1 MKKIVSTT
9 ILAFFLVFSAK
20 SQELKP
26 FQDGD
31 RAVFLGNSITHAG
44 YYESYIWLY
53 YMTHFPDRKV
63 YVLNGGSGGD
73 VVGQMNARFE
83 DDILPMDPNIV
94 ILTFGMNDSGY
105 FGTDNPETARKSV
118 EKSYHDFGLMQE
130 KLKNHPEI
138 TSVIM
143 NSSPYDET
151 QQHEGTIFKGKS
163 KIIEDIVKF
172 QKKAATK
179 NDWPYV
185 DLYYPMMDM
194 NLKEQKK
201 DPTYSIL
208 GEGRVHPG
216 TGGYL
221 IMASLFLKNQGLA
234 GKPIADVAVDAQ
246 NSKVEKS
253 ENSNVYLLDA
263 KPEKVSFEYKAKSLP
278 FPIDSTE
285 STWGNPQKLSDAFK
299 VYPFTEEFNQE
310 ILQVKNLKQGNY
322 QLVIDGE
329 KIAEFSSD
337 SLNKGINMALY
348 PNTPQYKQAM
358 NVMFLNEQ
366 RKEIEG
372 KLREY
377 YWVQSNYFR
386 DKGMLYEDSQRA
398 YDMASQEKG
407 GFVGSKMGVYRTAR
421 FSEIRKMWE
430 DNRKVLLDKIYEIN
444 KPIPHK
450 IEITPVNTG
459 K

>member
-1 MKKIVSTT
+1 MKKLLTT
-9 ILAFFLVFSAK
+9 CLLSVFFAFQSNA
-20 SQELKP
+20 QELKP
-26 FQDGD
+26 FKDGD

-44 YYESYIWLY
+44 FYESYIWLY

-73 VVGQMNARFE
+73 IVGQMNARFE
-83 DDILPMDPNIV
+83 DDILPMNPNIV

-105 FGTDNPETARKSV
+105 FGTDNPKTAKESIK
-118 EKSYHDFGLMQE
+118 KSYHDFGIIQE
-130 KLKNHPEI
+130 KLKGYSNI
-138 TSVIM
+138 TPIIM

-151 QQHEGTIFKGKS
+151 QVAKDNVFKGKTDIMK
-163 KIIEDIVKF
+163 KIVAF
-172 QKKAATK
+172 QEKAATK
-179 NDWPYV
+179 NHWAYV
-185 DLYYPMMDM
+185 DLFHPMMEM
-194 NLKEQKK
+194 NLKQQQK
-201 DPTYSIL
+201 DSTYSIL

-216 TGGYL
+216 PGGYL

-234 GKPIADVAVDAQ
+234 GKPVADVAVNAE
-246 NSKVEKS
+246 NSEIEKS
-253 ENSNVYLLDA
+253 ENANVYLLDA
-263 KPEKVSFEYKAKSLP
+263 TPDKVSFEYNAKSLP

-285 STWGNPQKLSDAFK
+285 STWGNPQKLKDAFM
-299 VYPFTEEFNQE
+299 VYPFTKEFNQE
-310 ILQVKNLKQGNY
+310 LLQVKNLKQGNY
-322 QLVIDGE
+322 KLVIDGNE
-329 KIAEFSSD
+329 ISEFSSD
-337 SLNKGINMALY
+337 SLNAGINMALY
-348 PNTPQYKQAM
+348 ANTPQYKQAM

-398 YDMASQEKG
+398 YDMASVAG

-421 FSEIRKMWE
+421 YPEIRKMWE
-430 DNRKVLLDKIYEIN
+430 DNLKVLLDKIYEIN
-444 KPIPHK
+444 KPKPHK
-450 IEITPVNTG
+450 IEIIPVAT

>member
-1 MKKIVSTT
+1 MKLSSTT
-9 ILAFFLVFSAK
+9 CLLFFLLAYSSFA
-20 SQELKP
+20 QELKP
-26 FQDGD
+26 FEDGD

-44 YYESYIWLY
+44 FYESYIWLY

-105 FGTDNPETARKSV
+105 LGTDHPETAIRSV
-118 EKSYHDFGLMQE
+118 KKSYHDFGLIQE
-130 KLKNHPEI
+130 KLKSHPEI
-138 TSVIM
+138 TPVIM
-143 NSSPYDET
+143 SSSPYDET
-151 QQHEGTIFKGKS
+151 QRAQDKVFKEKTEIMK
-163 KIIEDIVKF
+163 KITDLQE
-172 QKKAATK
+172 KAAEK
-179 NDWPYV
+179 NHWAYV
-185 DLYYPMMDM
+185 DLFHPMMEM
-194 NLKEQKK
+194 NLKQQQK

-216 TGGYL
+216 PGGYL

-234 GKPIADVAVDAQ
+234 GKPIADVIVDAQ
-246 NSKVEKS
+246 NSEIEKS
-253 ENSNVYLLDA
+253 ENANVYLLDA
-263 KPEKVSFEYKAKSLP
+263 GPDKVSFGYKAKSLP
-278 FPIDSTE
+278 FPLDSTE
-285 STWGNPQKLSDAFK
+285 STWGNPQKLRDAFI
-299 VYPFTEEFNQE
+299 VYPFTAEFNRE
-310 ILQVKNLKQGNY
+310 LLRIKNLKQGNY
-322 QLVIDGE
+322 KLVIDGE
-329 KIAEFSSD
+329 KIAEFPSD
-337 SLNKGINMALY
+337 SLNKGINMAMFT
-348 PNTPQYKQAM
+348 NTPQYKQAM
-358 NVMFLNEQ
+358 NVMFLNKQ

-398 YDMASQEKG
+398 YDMASREKE

-421 FSEIRKMWE
+421 FPEVRKMWE
-430 DNRKVLLDKIYEIN
+430 NNQETLIDKIYEIN
-444 KPIPHK
+444 KPKLHK
-450 IEITPVNTG
+450 IEIIPVAA